1 MNSSEQLINN
11 ISKGKNLN
19 FEESKTAFLNIM
31 TGNMSEELIYKFLVN
46 LSAKGETAEEIAG
59 GVHVLRKKA
68 LKVNVIG
75 NIIDTCG
82 TGGDGK
88 STLNISTASSLL
100 LASMNIK
107 VAKHGNKALSS
118 KCGSADVL
126 ERLKININLQPD
138 GVAKSIEKNNF
149 GFMFAPN
156 YHLTMKYVASIR
168 KKIGKRTIFNLL
180 GPLSSPANVKRQVV
194 GVFAKKWLLPFANA
208 LKNLQSEHVWVVH
221 SEDGMDEI
229 SPFAATNI
237 VELKNNKI
245 NEIKIDPK
253 KIRVKFNNPDNLKGQ
268 NAGYNANKIIDIFS
282 GSKNEFSEAVC
293 LNSAAALIICN
304 KFNKFED
311 AYEFSKKHLESD
323 MALTH
328 LKKIQTF

>member
-1 MNSSEQLINN
+1 MDSSEQLINN
-11 ISKGKNLN
+11 ISKGKNLS
-19 FEESKTAFLNIM
+19 FEESKMAFLNIM
-31 TGNMSEELIYKFLVN
+31 NGNMNEDLIYKFLTN

-59 GVHVLRKKA
+59 GVYVLRKKA
-68 LKVNVIG
+68 LKVNASKD
-75 NIIDTCG
+75 IIDTCG

-88 STLNISTASSLL
+88 NTLNISTASSLL
-100 LASMNIK
+100 LASMGIK

-156 YHLTMKYVASIR
+156 YHLTMKYVAPIR
-168 KKIGKRTIFNLL
+168 KKIGSRTIFNLL
-180 GPLSSPANVKRQVV
+180 GPLSSQANVKRQVV

-208 LKNLQSEHVWVVH
+208 LKNLQSEHAWIVH

-229 SPFAATNI
+229 SPFATTNI

-253 KIRVKFNNPDNLKGQ
+253 QIGVKFNNPDNLKGQ
-268 NAGYNANKIIDIFS
+268 NADYNATKIIDIFS

-293 LNSAAALIICN
+293 LNSAAALIIYD

-323 MALTH
+323 KALIH

>member
-1 MNSSEQLINN
+1 MNEN
-11 ISKGKNLN
+11 
-19 FEESKTAFLNIM
+19 
-31 TGNMSEELIYKFLVN
+31 LIYKFLIN

-59 GVHVLRKKA
+59 GVHVLRNKA
-68 LKVNVIG
+68 LKVNTSED
-75 NIIDTCG
+75 IIDTCG

-88 STLNISTASSLL
+88 NTLNISTASALL

-138 GVAKSIEKNNF
+138 GVVKSIEKNNF

-156 YHLTMKYVASIR
+156 YHLAMKYVASIR
-168 KKIGKRTIFNLL
+168 KKIGSRTIFNLL

-194 GVFAKKWLLPFANA
+194 GVFDKKWLVPFANA
-208 LKNLQSEHVWVVH
+208 LKNLQSKHAWILH
-221 SEDGMDEI
+221 SNDGMDEI
-229 SPFAATNI
+229 SPFAITSI

-245 NEIKIDPK
+245 SEIKIDPK
-253 KIRVKFNNPDNLKGQ
+253 KIGVKFNNPDNLKGQ
-268 NAGYNANKIIDIFS
+268 NADYNANKIIDIFS
-282 GSKNEFSEAVC
+282 GKKNEFSEAVC

-304 KFNKFED
+304 KFDKFED
-311 AYEFSKKHLESD
+311 AYDFSKKHLESD
-323 MALTH
+323 KALTH

>member
-1 MNSSEQLINN
+1 MDSSEQLIND
-11 ISKGKNLN
+11 ISKGKNLS

-31 TGNMSEELIYKFLVN
+31 SGNMNENLIYKFLIN

-59 GVHVLRKKA
+59 GVHVLRNKA
-68 LKVNVIG
+68 LKVNTSED
-75 NIIDTCG
+75 IIDTCG
-82 TGGDGK
+82 TGGDEK
-88 STLNISTASSLL
+88 NTLNISTASALL

-156 YHLTMKYVASIR
+156 YHLTMKYVAPIR
-168 KKIGKRTIFNLL
+168 KKIGSRTIFNLL

-208 LKNLQSEHVWVVH
+208 LKNLQSEHAWILH
-221 SEDGMDEI
+221 SDDGMDEI
-229 SPFAATNI
+229 SPFSITSI

-253 KIRVKFNNPDNLKGQ
+253 KIGVKFNNPDNLKGQ
-268 NAGYNANKIIDIFS
+268 NADYNANKIIDIFS
-282 GSKNEFSEAVC
+282 GEKNEFSEAVC

-304 KFNKFED
+304 KFDKFEN

-323 MALTH
+323 KALTH

>member
-1 MNSSEQLINN
+1 MNNSEQLINN
-11 ISKGKNLN
+11 ISKGKNLT

-31 TGNMSEELIYKFLVN
+31 SGNMSENLIYKFLTN

-68 LKVNVIG
+68 LKVDASED
-75 NIIDTCG
+75 IIDTCG

-88 STLNISTASSLL
+88 NTLNISTASSLL
-100 LASMNIK
+100 LASMDVK

-138 GVAKSIEKNNF
+138 GVVKSIEKNNF

-156 YHLTMKYVASIR
+156 YHLAMKYVASIR
-168 KKIGKRTIFNLL
+168 KKIGSRTIFNLL

-194 GVFAKKWLLPFANA
+194 GVYAKKWLLPFANA
-208 LKNLQSEHVWVVH
+208 LKNLQSKHAWIVH

-229 SPFAATNI
+229 SPFKATNV

-253 KIRVKFNNPDNLKGQ
+253 KIGVKFNNPDNLKGQ
-268 NAGYNANKIIDIFS
+268 NADYNATKIIDIFS
-282 GSKNEFSEAVC
+282 GTKNEFFEAVC
-293 LNSAAALIICN
+293 LNSAAALIVSN
-304 KFNKFED
+304 KFDKFEN

-323 MALTH
+323 KALKH

>member
-1 MNSSEQLINN
+1 MDSSEQLIND
-11 ISKGKNLN
+11 ISKGKNLS

-31 TGNMSEELIYKFLVN
+31 SGNMNENLIYKFLIN

-59 GVHVLRKKA
+59 GVHVLRNKA
-68 LKVNVIG
+68 LKVNTSED
-75 NIIDTCG
+75 IIDTCG

-88 STLNISTASSLL
+88 NTLNISTASALL

-138 GVAKSIEKNNF
+138 GVVKSIEKNNF

-156 YHLTMKYVASIR
+156 YHLTMKYVAPIR
-168 KKIGKRTIFNLL
+168 KKIATRTIFNLL

-194 GVFAKKWLLPFANA
+194 GVFAKKWLVPFANA
-208 LKNLQSEHVWVVH
+208 LKNLQSEHAWILH
-221 SEDGMDEI
+221 SDDGMDEI
-229 SPFAATNI
+229 SPFSITSI

-253 KIRVKFNNPDNLKGQ
+253 KIGVKFNNPDNLKGQ
-268 NAGYNANKIIDIFS
+268 NADYNANKIIDIFS
-282 GSKNEFSEAVC
+282 GEKNEFSEAVC

-304 KFNKFED
+304 KFDKFEN

-323 MALTH
+323 KALTH

>member
-31 TGNMSEELIYKFLVN
+31 GGNMSEELIYKFLVN

-156 YHLTMKYVASIR
+156 YHLTMKYVAPIR
-168 KKIGKRTIFNLL
+168 KKIGSRTIFNLL
-180 GPLSSPANVKRQVV
+180 GPKRQVV

-229 SPFAATNI
+229 SPFAVTNI

-253 KIRVKFNNPDNLKGQ
+253 KIGVKFNNPDNLKGQ

-304 KFNKFED
+304 KFDKFED
-311 AYEFSKKHLESD
+311 AYEFSKKYLESD
-323 MALTH
+323 KALTH
-328 LKKIQTF
+328 LKKIQSF

>member
-1 MNSSEQLINN
+1 MSNSEQLIYN
-11 ISKGKNLN
+11 ISKGKNLS
-19 FEESKTAFLNIM
+19 FEESKTAFINIM
-31 TGNMSEELIYKFLVN
+31 SGNMNEDLIHKFLVN

-59 GVHVLRKKA
+59 GVHVLREKA
-68 LKVNVIG
+68 LKVKTSQD
-75 NIIDTCG
+75 IIDTCG

-88 STLNISTASSLL
+88 NTLNISTASALL

-126 ERLKININLQPD
+126 DRLKININLQPD
-138 GVAKSIEKNNF
+138 GVVKSIEKNNF

-156 YHLTMKYVASIR
+156 YHLTMKYVAPIR

-194 GVFAKKWLLPFANA
+194 GVFAKKWLSPFANA
-208 LKNLQSEHVWVVH
+208 LKNLKSEHAWIVH

-229 SPFAATNI
+229 SPFAITNI
-237 VELKNNKI
+237 VELKNNEI

-253 KIRVKFNNPDNLKGQ
+253 KIGVKYYNPNNLKGQ
-268 NAGYNANKIIDIFS
+268 NADYNANKIIDIFS
-282 GSKNEFSEAVC
+282 GSQNEFYEAVC
-293 LNSAAALIICN
+293 LNSAAALIIAN
-304 KFNKFED
+304 KFNKFEN

-323 MALTH
+323 KALTH
-328 LKKIQTF
+328 LKKIQSF